1 MAALHP
7 QIVHFVIV
15 FILLGVVFRILS
27 LFGRPAW
34 VGPAAATL
42 LILAAP
48 ISYVAARS
56 GIEAHGPVER
66 APGARAAVVAHEWW
80 GDHVPFAAG
89 GLALLELA
97 ALAFR
102 KSPKAKGIR
111 IASAA
116 AGVVASVFVY
126 QTAKY
131 GGELVYAYAGG
142 VGIRSGDP
150 KDVERL
156 LLAGLYHQA
165 LADRAAG
172 RPEQA
177 AALIG
182 HAAGRFPA
190 DLEVQLLAAESQLV
204 DRKNPQAAIDA
215 LMAVQVPDDSRV
227 LRTRKASL
235 LADAHEAAGRKTE
248 AAAAL
253 EAVLKVF
260 PNARLQQRLDALR
273 Q

>member
-1 MAALHP
+1 MASIHP
-7 QIVHFVIV
+7 QIVHFTIV
-15 FILLGVVFRILS
+15 FIILGVAFRLVS
-27 LFGRPAW
+27 LAGRPAW

-48 ISYVAARS
+48 IAYVSARS

-66 APGARAAVVAHEWW
+66 APGAREAVVTHEWW
-80 GDHVPFAAG
+80 GDHVPIAAG
-89 GLALLELA
+89 VLALLELA
-97 ALAFR
+97 GVAFR
-102 KSPKAKGIR
+102 KSPKARGIR
-111 IASAA
+111 IAAA
-116 AGVVASVFVY
+116 VVGVGTVFFVY

-156 LLAGLYHQA
+156 LLAGYYHQA

-177 AALIG
+177 ATLIAQ
-182 HAAGRFPA
+182 AAERFPSQI
-190 DLEVQLLAAESQLV
+190 EVQLLAAESQLV
-204 DRKNPQAAIDA
+204 DRKNAQGAIDA
-215 LMAVQVPDDSRV
+215 LMAVQVPDDGRV

-235 LADAHEAAGRKTE
+235 LADAYEAGGRKAD

-253 EAVLKVF
+253 DAVLKVF
-260 PNARLQQRLDALR
+260 PNARLQQRLDGLR
-273 Q
+273 